1 MAQPILVKNTL
12 KYLQNRVPEKFTI
25 FLMSLLHR
33 LTKEQGVGMKK
44 IVTYLIAQSK
54 SLLFFV
60 SALVTAYKI
69 YATAAQATSWLT
81 YRTAA
86 VPTVGFVSKIFIL
99 VWHLLGSGIWMI
111 PVSLVC
117 MSVTFFV
124 GMRLYYEHYCAALL
138 WCMSSAL
145 IAGLYQVDTFTTG
158 PGGLLGV
165 YGALWLRTIL
175 GLFGARMLAWLMWM
189 SCCFTTAYD
198 VLLYAARLI
207 RICSTKGYDLYVRWR
222 TKPNYTTLRDNVF
235 EKSTPEPKITITPT
249 SSADIS
255 DAMYAESFCE
265 QEEFIN
271 ELPPSASSVYSDGVK
286 SAVEYNKPDLGLF
299 IKSNDSAAQE
309 RLTRELQDKAHL
321 LQEKLERFGV
331 GGTVVS
337 IKRGPVVT
345 LYEYQP
351 DMDTKISK
359 IIALEDDL
367 ALALQALSIRIIAPI
382 PGRSVVGFEV
392 ANAQRQAVTM
402 AAIVHSDTFTK
413 TTAQLPC
420 IIGVDTTGDPV
431 VADLARMPHLLI
443 AGSTGSGKSVALNT
457 LLTSLLC
464 SRTPD
469 ECRLI
474 LIDPKRIEFAVY
486 ADIPHL
492 LFPIVTDARTASQV
506 LKWVVKHMEERY
518 TILAQYGV
526 RSSKEFNQRVATG
539 AIAHE
544 QIPNLVVVIDE
555 LADLMITAGRDVEES
570 IARIAQM
577 ARAAGI
583 HLVVATQRP
592 SVDVITGLIKVNFP
606 SRMAFRVASRIDSR
620 TILDTG
626 GADKLL
632 GKGDML
638 FLDGTSAH
646 VQRLHGAYVS
656 DEEIYAVVAQIKRS
670 AKPQYKDLNAEL
682 SSLPTDAVASVTDG
696 LYHDVVTYLKEV
708 DEISISLLQRKFR
721 IGYNRSARLIDLL
734 EQQGLI
740 MPPDG
745 VRPRKVVR

>member
-1 MAQPILVKNTL
+1 
-12 KYLQNRVPEKFTI
+12 
-25 FLMSLLHR
+25 
-33 LTKEQGVGMKK
+33 MKK
-44 IVTYLIAQSK
+44 IISYLMTQYQGILFVCGSLISAYSIQS
-54 SLLFFV
+54 
-60 SALVTAYKI
+60 SAS
-69 YATAAQATSWLT
+69 AACVFLT
-81 YRTAA
+81 YSTGA
-86 VPTVGFVSKIFIL
+86 VLNIGFFGRLYIYL
-99 VWHLLGSGIWMI
+99 WHMMGSGVWLL
-111 PVSLVC
+111 PVTLFSFGITKLRG
-117 MSVTFFV
+117 VT
-124 GMRLYYEHYCAALL
+124 LHYEHLCAALL
-138 WCMSSAL
+138 WMASGAL
-145 IAGLYQVDTFTTG
+145 MLGLYHVDSFTAG
-158 PGGLLGV
+158 AGGLIGV

-175 GLFGARMLAWLMWM
+175 GGLGAKMLAWFALM
-189 SCCFTTAYD
+189 SCGFVVMFD
-198 VLLYAARLI
+198 LLLLAARGVLSVAH
-207 RICSTKGYDLYVRWR
+207 RVYAVYLHQKSKRAVFQTRHALTVPPVPEPSPVVVSSLDEQLAVSTVEDLLHHDDDLDDVEDDAGTLSVHDQYQ
-222 TKPNYTTLRDNVF
+222 KPNLGIFVAAKDNAAH
-235 EKSTPEPKITITPT
+235 EKLS
-249 SSADIS
+249 
-255 DAMYAESFCE
+255 
-265 QEEFIN
+265 
-271 ELPPSASSVYSDGVK
+271 
-286 SAVEYNKPDLGLF
+286 
-299 IKSNDSAAQE
+299 
-309 RLTRELQDKAHL
+309 RELQDKAQL
-321 LQEKLERFGV
+321 LTEKLERFGV
-331 GGTVVS
+331 SGTVTA

-351 DMDTKISK
+351 HMDTKISK

-392 ANAQRQAVTM
+392 ANSERQAVTM
-402 AAIVHSDTFTK
+402 AAIVHSDAFMK
-413 TTAQLPC
+413 SSAQLPC
-420 IIGVDTTGDPV
+420 VLGVDTTGDPM

-486 ADIPHL
+486 ADVPHL
-492 LFPIVTDARTASQV
+492 LFPIVTDARTASLV

-518 TILAQYGV
+518 TLLAQHGV
-526 RSSKEFNQRVATG
+526 RSSKEFNQRVHAGT
-539 AIAHE
+539 ITE
-544 QIPNLVVVIDE
+544 SSLPSLVVVIDE

-638 FLDGTSAH
+638 FLDGASAQL
-646 VQRLHGAYVS
+646 QRLHGAYVS
-656 DEEIYAVVAQIKRS
+656 DDEIHAVVTQVKR
-670 AKPQYKDLNAEL
+670 ARKPDYKDLQTEL
-682 SSLPTDAVASVTDG
+682 ATIPNDTAPVEDG
-696 LYHDVVTYLKEV
+696 LYHDVVSYLKEV

-745 VRPRKVVR
+745 ARPRKVIR

>member
-1 MAQPILVKNTL
+1 MKN
-12 KYLQNRVPEKFTI
+12 F
-25 FLMSLLHR
+25 FSS
-33 LTKEQGVGMKK
+33 
-44 IVTYLIAQSK
+44 LIARYHTI
-54 SLLFFV
+54 LFF
-60 SALVTAYKI
+60 SGAAATAYGIASTMAAASAFLTYSTHITVHNSFFATLFI
-69 YATAAQATSWLT
+69 YA
-81 YRTAA
+81 
-86 VPTVGFVSKIFIL
+86 
-99 VWHLLGSGIWMI
+99 WHLCGSAIWFI
-111 PVSLVC
+111 PVALFCFGITRFMGVHL
-117 MSVTFFV
+117 F
-124 GMRLYYEHYCAALL
+124 YEHYCAAIM
-138 WCMSSAL
+138 WVVSSAL
-145 IAGLYQVDTFTTG
+145 VAGLYHVDNFATG
-158 PGGLLGV
+158 AGGLIGV

-175 GLFGARMLAWLMWM
+175 GLLGTKLLLWFVWM
-189 SCCFTTAYD
+189 SCAFVVAYD
-198 VLLYAARLI
+198 LLMIAAR
-207 RICSTKGYDLYVRWR
+207 SFKYGGTKIYGWYVRYK
-222 TKPNYTTLRDNVF
+222 TKKVMVQTPAVFESIFDNPSTEDLAKVEIVVDVQSMENNAESTVFSATLSNYQKPNLGVF
-235 EKSTPEPKITITPT
+235 VATKDT
-249 SSADIS
+249 
-255 DAMYAESFCE
+255 
-265 QEEFIN
+265 
-271 ELPPSASSVYSDGVK
+271 V
-286 SAVEYNKPDLGLF
+286 
-299 IKSNDSAAQE
+299 AQE
-309 RLTRELQDKAHL
+309 KLSRELQDKAQL
-321 LQEKLERFGV
+321 LTEKLERFGV
-331 GGTVVS
+331 SGTVVT

-351 DMDTKISK
+351 HMDTKISK

-382 PGRSVVGFEV
+382 PGKSVVGFEV
-392 ANAQRQAVTM
+392 ANSERQPVTM
-402 AAIVHSDTFTK
+402 AALVHSDAFTK
-413 TTAQLPC
+413 SSAQLPC
-420 IIGVDTTGDPV
+420 ILGVDTTGDPV

-492 LFPIVTDARTASQV
+492 LFPIVTDARTASLV

-518 TILAQYGV
+518 TILAQHGV
-526 RSSKEFNQRVATG
+526 RSSREFNQRVAAGMVT
-539 AIAHE
+539 E
-544 QIPNLVVVIDE
+544 NSLPSLVIVIDE

-620 TILDTG
+620 TILDIG

-638 FLDGTSAH
+638 FLDGTSAQL
-646 VQRLHGAYVS
+646 QRLHGAYVS
-656 DEEIYAVVAQIKRS
+656 DEEIHAVVLQVKR
-670 AKPQYKDLNAEL
+670 AGRPQYKDLQAEL
-682 SSLPTDAVASVTDG
+682 ATIPTDTAPVEDG
-696 LYHDVVTYLKEV
+696 LYQEVISYLKEV

-745 VRPRKVVR
+745 ARPRKVVR

>member
-1 MAQPILVKNTL
+1 
-12 KYLQNRVPEKFTI
+12 
-25 FLMSLLHR
+25 
-33 LTKEQGVGMKK
+33 MKK
-44 IVTYLIAQSK
+44 IISYLMTQYQGILFVCGSLISAYTIQS
-54 SLLFFV
+54 
-60 SALVTAYKI
+60 SAS
-69 YATAAQATSWLT
+69 AACAFLT
-81 YRTAA
+81 YSTGA
-86 VPTVGFVSKIFIL
+86 VFNVGFVAMVYIYL
-99 VWHLLGSGIWMI
+99 WHMVGSGIWLL
-111 PVSLVC
+111 PVTLFSFG
-117 MSVTFFV
+117 VTKLRGV
-124 GMRLYYEHYCAALL
+124 TLHHEHLCAALL
-138 WCMSSAL
+138 WMVSGAL
-145 IAGLYQVDTFTTG
+145 IFSLYHVDSFTPG
-158 PGGLLGV
+158 AGGLVGV

-175 GLFGARMLAWLMWM
+175 GGLGAKMLAWFALM
-189 SCCFTTAYD
+189 SCGFVVMYDLLLLAARGVLSVVHRVYAFYVYQKSKRAVFQTRHALHVPSVPEPSPVIVSSLDDQLAVSTVDDLIHDTSD
-198 VLLYAARLI
+198 VLVEEHEQVASVTGQYQ
-207 RICSTKGYDLYVRWR
+207 
-222 TKPNYTTLRDNVF
+222 KPNLGIFVAAKDTAAH
-235 EKSTPEPKITITPT
+235 EKLS
-249 SSADIS
+249 
-255 DAMYAESFCE
+255 
-265 QEEFIN
+265 
-271 ELPPSASSVYSDGVK
+271 
-286 SAVEYNKPDLGLF
+286 
-299 IKSNDSAAQE
+299 
-309 RLTRELQDKAHL
+309 RELQDKAQL
-321 LQEKLERFGV
+321 LTEKLERFGV
-331 GGTVVS
+331 SGTVTA

-351 DMDTKISK
+351 HMDTKISK

-392 ANAQRQAVTM
+392 ANSERQAVTM
-402 AAIVHSDTFTK
+402 AAIVHSDGFMK
-413 TTAQLPC
+413 SNAQLPC
-420 IIGVDTTGDPV
+420 VLGVDTTGDPM

-492 LFPIVTDARTASQV
+492 LFPIVTDPRTASLV

-518 TILAQYGV
+518 TLLAQHGV
-526 RSSKEFNQRVATG
+526 RSSKEFNQRVHAGT
-539 AIAHE
+539 IAE
-544 QIPNLVVVIDE
+544 SSLPSLVVVIDE

-638 FLDGTSAH
+638 FLDGTSAQL
-646 VQRLHGAYVS
+646 QRLHGAYVS
-656 DEEIYAVVAQIKRS
+656 DDEIHAVVTQVKR
-670 AKPQYKDLNAEL
+670 ARKPDYKDLQAEL
-682 SSLPTDAVASVTDG
+682 ATIPNDAAPVEDG
-696 LYHDVVTYLKEV
+696 LYHEVVSYLKEV

-745 VRPRKVVR
+745 ARPRKVIR